1 MKKICLILFA
11 FSLVLS
17 LVSCE
22 KDKDVVL
29 VVVSV
34 SNEQV
39 MPTYT
44 SATIS
49 SVISSK
55 VLISQAFVHYTT
67 SKDFASYEEV
77 QMQEKDG
84 QYTAELVGLQ
94 ENSTYY
100 YRYAVANRYSS
111 LVIET
116 VNEFSTLNLVA
127 PVVATLSVTEVT
139 DSSAVVGGNVTD
151 ECSSEVTECGVVY
164 STNPNPTTV
173 DSKVISGS
181 GIGEFKCTITG
192 LQELTTY
199 YVRAYAKN
207 DVGTAYGEEMSFTTQ
222 REKPTIPYFWVGE
235 TTFVTF
241 SLGNLQYTQS
251 TNTWSF
257 ASAQW
262 EVIGTDNVTGGSV
275 SSDPKYGD
283 RKDGTALA
291 DKVDLFAWSTNDYNN
306 FGVSTSADENDYVGS
321 FVDWG
326 TNKIGNDAPN
336 TWRTLTEREWSTLI
350 YRRTNTNDLVG
361 VAQVNGVNGLILL
374 PDNWVAPDGIAFKP
388 GFHLKNGVDY
398 YAAYQTFTAEQWT
411 KLEAAGAVFLPAAG
425 YRVGTDVYNV
435 QYYGRYWSAPEYDI
449 SIYAYD
455 LYFYSVEAD
464 VDFGYRECGQSVRL
478 VKDL

>member
-39 MPTYT
+39 LPTYN

-164 STNPNPTTV
+164 STNPNPTTA
-173 DSKVISGS
+173 DSKVTSGS

-192 LQELTTY
+192 LQKLTTY
-199 YVRAYAKN
+199 YVRVYAKN
-207 DVGTAYGEEMSFTTQ
+207 DAGTAYGEEMSFTTQ
-222 REKPTIPYFWVGE
+222 REKPTIPYFSVGE
-235 TTFVTF
+235 TMFVTF

-262 EVIGTDNVTGGSV
+262 EVVGTDNVTGGSV
-275 SSDPKYGD
+275 SSDPIYD
-283 RKDGTALA
+283 FNKDGTALA
-291 DKVDLFAWSTNDYNN
+291 DKVDLFAWSTNDNNN
-306 FGVSTSADENDYVGS
+306 FGVSTSTDDNDYVGS

-326 TNKIGNDAPN
+326 TNQISGDVPN
-336 TWRTLTEREWSTLI
+336 TWRTLTYNEWSYLQ
-350 YRRTNTNDLVG
+350 YNRTNANDLAG
-361 VAQVNGVNGLILL
+361 IAQVNGVNGLILL

-388 GFHLKNGVDY
+388 GLHIKDGADY
-398 YAAYQTFTAEQWT
+398 YAIYQTFTAEQWT
-411 KLEAAGAVFLPAAG
+411 KLETAGAVFLPAAG
-425 YRVGTDVYNV
+425 YRGGSYVGDVQNH
-435 QYYGRYWSAPEYDI
+435 GFYWSATERDRDRAY
-449 SIYAYD
+449 SI
-455 LYFYSVEAD
+455 YFYSYETRMLS
-464 VDFGYRECGQSVRL
+464 DFRYFGKSVRL

>member
-39 MPTYT
+39 LPTYT

-100 YRYAVANRYSS
+100 YRYAVANSYSS

-116 VNEFSTLNLVA
+116 INEFSTLNPVA

-164 STNPNPTTV
+164 STNPNPTTA
-173 DSKVISGS
+173 DNKVISGS

-192 LQELTTY
+192 LQKLTTY

-207 DVGTAYGEEMSFTTQ
+207 DAGTAYGKEMSFTTQ
-222 REKPTIPYFWVGE
+222 REKPTIPYFSVGE
-235 TTFVTF
+235 TMFVTF
-241 SLGNLQYTQS
+241 SLGNLQYHPANGEWRFATNQWDYIGEENSNISS
-251 TNTWSF
+251 THNGW
-257 ASAQW
+257 
-262 EVIGTDNVTGGSV
+262 
-275 SSDPKYGD
+275 
-283 RKDGTALA
+283 
-291 DKVDLFAWSTNDYNN
+291 VDLFGRSTNDNNN
-306 FGVSTSADENDYVGS
+306 FGVSTSTYNNDYVGS

-326 TNKIGNDAPN
+326 TNQIGGDVPN
-336 TWRTLTEREWSTLI
+336 TWRTLTYNEWYYLRYT
-350 YRRTNTNDLVG
+350 RANANDLVG
-361 VAQVNGVNGLILL
+361 IAQVNGVNGLILL
-374 PDNWVAPDGIAFKP
+374 PDNWVAPDGIAFKS
-388 GFHLKNGVDY
+388 GFHIKNGVDY
-398 YAAYQTFTAEQWT
+398 YAAYQTFTVEQWS

-425 YRVGTDVYNV
+425 YRGGSRVYNV
-435 QYYGRYWSAPEYDI
+435 QNNGFYWSATARNENYGANCLDFA
-449 SIYAYD
+449 SD
-455 LYFYSVEAD
+455 EACML
-464 VDFGYRECGQSVRL
+464 GTNHYHGHSVRL

>member
-39 MPTYT
+39 LPTYT

-116 VNEFSTLNLVA
+116 VNEFSTLNPVA

-164 STNPNPTTV
+164 STNPNPTTA
-173 DSKVISGS
+173 DNKVISGS
-181 GIGEFKCTITG
+181 GIGNFKCTITG
-192 LQELTTY
+192 LQGLTTY

-207 DVGTAYGEEMSFTTQ
+207 DVGTAYGKEMSFTTQ
-222 REKPTIPYFWVGE
+222 REKPTIPYFSVGE
-235 TTFVTF
+235 TMFVTF
-241 SLGNLQYTQS
+241 SIGNLQYHPANGEWRFA
-251 TNTWSF
+251 TNQWDYIGEENRYIS
-257 ASAQW
+257 SAYNDW
-262 EVIGTDNVTGGSV
+262 
-275 SSDPKYGD
+275 
-283 RKDGTALA
+283 
-291 DKVDLFAWSTNDYNN
+291 VDLFGWSTNDNNN
-306 FGVSTSADENDYVGS
+306 FGVSTSTDWENDYLGS

-336 TWRTLTEREWSTLI
+336 TWRTLTYNEWDYLQYI
-350 YRRTNTNDLVG
+350 RTNANDLVG

-374 PDNWVAPDGIAFKP
+374 PDNWVAPDGIAFKS
-388 GFHLKNGVDY
+388 GFHIKKGEDY
-398 YAAYQTFTAEQWT
+398 YAAYQTFTIEQWS
-411 KLEAAGAVFLPAAG
+411 KLESAGAVFLPAAG
-425 YRVGTDVYNV
+425 YRYGWSVHEV
-435 QYYGRYWSAPEYDI
+435 QYGGDYWSATGSNSSFANY
-449 SIYAYD
+449 
-455 LYFYSVEAD
+455 LYFCSDAAYGRSH
-464 VDFGYRECGQSVRL
+464 GRIHGLSVRL

>member
-39 MPTYT
+39 LPTYT

-116 VNEFSTLNLVA
+116 VNEFSTLNPVA
-127 PVVATLSVTEVT
+127 PVVATFSV
-139 DSSAVVGGNVTD
+139 
-151 ECSSEVTECGVVY
+151 SESKQVY
-164 STNPNPTTV
+164 F
-173 DSKVISGS
+173 SK
-181 GIGEFKCTITG
+181 
-192 LQELTTY
+192 
-199 YVRAYAKN
+199 
-207 DVGTAYGEEMSFTTQ
+207 
-222 REKPTIPYFWVGE
+222 
-235 TTFVTF
+235 
-241 SLGNLQYTQS
+241 GNLQYTQS
-251 TNTWSF
+251 TKTWSF
-257 ASAQW
+257 AENQW
-262 EVIGTDNVTGGSV
+262 DMIGTDNVTGGSV
-275 SSDPKYGD
+275 TSDPKDGD
-283 RKDGTALA
+283 SKLGDALA
-291 DKVDLFAWSTNDYNN
+291 DKIDLFGWSTSATN
-306 FGVSTSADENDYVGS
+306 FGVSISEDHNDYSGS

-336 TWRTLTEREWSTLI
+336 TWRTLTKNEWEYLLK
-350 YRRTNTNDLVG
+350 YRPNADFLRG
-361 VAQVNGVNGLILL
+361 IAQVNGVNGLIFL
-374 PDNWVAPDGIAFKP
+374 PDNWVCPADITFQPFWHYSMGAE
-388 GFHLKNGVDY
+388 Y
-398 YAAYQTFTAEQWT
+398 YAACQTFTAEQWS
-411 KLEAAGAVFLPAAG
+411 KLETAGAVFLPASGNRYGLNMEAVQAYG
-425 YRVGTDVYNV
+425 FYWTTSASNVRDVYALRIFSSGSNV
-435 QYYGRYWSAPEYDI
+435 YSFDR
-449 SIYAYD
+449 IYA
-455 LYFYSVEAD
+455 
-464 VDFGYRECGQSVRL
+464 RSVRL

>member
-39 MPTYT
+39 LPTYT

-116 VNEFSTLNLVA
+116 VNEFSTLNPVA
-127 PVVATLSVTEVT
+127 PIVATLSVTEVT

-164 STNPNPTTV
+164 STNPNPTTA

-181 GIGEFKCTITG
+181 GIGTFKCTITG
-192 LQELTTY
+192 LQGLTTY

-207 DVGTAYGEEMSFTTQ
+207 DVGTAYGKEMSFTTQ
-222 REKPTIPYFWVGE
+222 REKPTIPYFSVGE
-235 TTFVTF
+235 TMFVTF
-241 SLGNLQYTQS
+241 SLGNLQYHPANDEWRFATNQWDVSNVEENSNISS
-251 TNTWSF
+251 TYNGW
-257 ASAQW
+257 
-262 EVIGTDNVTGGSV
+262 
-275 SSDPKYGD
+275 
-283 RKDGTALA
+283 L
-291 DKVDLFAWSTNDYNN
+291 DLFTWSTNDNNN
-306 FGVSTSADENDYVGS
+306 FGVSTSTDENDYVGS

-326 TNKIGNDAPN
+326 TNQIGGDVPN
-336 TWRTLTEREWSTLI
+336 TWRTLTNDEWMYLR
-350 YRRTNTNDLVG
+350 YYRTNANDLCG

-425 YRVGTDVYNV
+425 EGYRFIGVYV
-435 QYYGRYWSAPEYDI
+435 QYEGYYWSATKSYGA
-449 SIYAYD
+449 YANCLRFRSD
-455 LYFYSVEAD
+455 EACTI
-464 VDFGYRECGQSVRL
+464 GLERYHGRSVRL